1 MSRAQVPEPRQTLDP
16 DRVAEWLAQ
25 HTDFFVGREGLL
37 QQLKVPHPNIPG
49 AVSLLE
55 RLVVDLRHRAEDAE
69 WRLENLL
76 ESARYNEAQYR
87 RTREL
92 VLGLVEAED
101 ADALAEALSTQLA
114 ERFRTQGIGLW
125 LETPPACYATQH
137 NANAWQ
143 PPRFV
148 LTDDAR
154 QRLERL
160 LSEQTSCCTTL
171 EREDW
176 QALLPH
182 CNAPQVS
189 GSCAITRLTQGE
201 SLGFLLLASHDGE
214 HFRATLDTLFTEYL
228 GEVVSRLLRRAEVA
242 GAGRA

>member
-37 QQLKVPHPNIPG
+37 QQLKVPHPHASG

-55 RLVVDLRHRAEDAE
+55 RLVLDLRRRAEEAE

-87 RTREL
+87 RTKEL
-92 VLGLVEAED
+92 ILGLIEAED
-101 ADALAEALSTQLA
+101 VDSLAQALSTQLA
-114 ERFRTQGIGLW
+114 ERFRTQAIGLW
-125 LETPPACYATQH
+125 LEAPPVSHAAPRHPTD
-137 NANAWQ
+137 WQ

-148 LTDDAR
+148 LTEDAR
-154 QRLERL
+154 QRLEL
-160 LSEQTSCCTTL
+160 LLNEQTSRCTTL
-171 EREDW
+171 DHDDW

-182 CNAPQVS
+182 CPAPEAA

-201 SLGFLLLASHDGE
+201 SLGFLILASHDGE

-228 GEVVSRLLRRAEVA
+228 GEVVSRLLKRAGSAHARRT
-242 GAGRA
+242 